1 MTITGIVA
9 EFNPFH
15 YGHRYLL
22 EQISGLK
29 IIAMSGNF
37 MQRGEPAIVDKWS
50 RAQMAIENGADIVVE
65 LPFLVSVQSADHFA
79 KGAVAILNQ
88 LGIQELAFGTE
99 ENSCY
104 QQILED
110 YRTKQKE
117 MEDFLKSQSHLKSY
131 PEISQEMWRKFLGI
145 TFSRQTPNHILA
157 LSYIK
162 AIAPYD
168 IQLKPVKRV
177 GSGFHSL
184 DKTAFIA
191 SATAIRHHIEDKVF
205 LKQSTP
211 IWENLLKE
219 PHVSWDNYFHLLK
232 YQILSHQHLTEIYQ
246 VNKEMASRIKKAITK
261 VDNIEELINKVV
273 TKRYTKSRVR
283 RLLTYIL
290 VNAKDCSLP
299 EKIHVL
305 GFSQKGQ
312 RYLSQLKNKE
322 MLITRI
328 GKEPWDSMTQKA
340 DIIYQMG
347 NKKMTPQTYG
357 RIPIMEKSID

>member
-29 IIAMSGNF
+29 IVAMSGNF

-65 LPFLVSVQSADHFA
+65 LPFLVSVQSADYFA
-79 KGAVAILNQ
+79 KGALSILNA
-88 LGIQELAFGTE
+88 LGIEELAFGTE
-99 ENSCY
+99 ENGHY
-104 QQILED
+104 QQLLED
-110 YRTKQKE
+110 YRNNQEE
-117 MEDFLKSQSHLKSY
+117 MEDFLKSQSHLTSY
-131 PEISQEMWRKFLGI
+131 PEKAQKMWQHFSGI
-145 TFSRQTPNHILA
+145 TFSGQTPNHILA
-157 LSYIK
+157 LSYVK

-168 IQLKPVKRV
+168 IKIRPVKRL
-177 GSGFHSL
+177 GADFHSL
-184 DKTAFIA
+184 DKTASIV
-191 SATAIRHHIEDKVF
+191 SATAIRHHIKDKVF

-211 IWENLLKE
+211 AWQNILKE
-219 PHVSWDNYFHLLK
+219 PHVLWDDYFHLLK
-232 YQILSHQHLTEIYQ
+232 YHILSHQDLTEIYQ
-246 VNKEMASRIKKAITK
+246 VNEEMASRIKTVITK
-261 VDNIEELINKVV
+261 VDNIEELVNQVV
-273 TKRYTKSRVR
+273 TKRYTKARVR

-290 VNAKDCSLP
+290 VNAKDSPLP

-312 RYLSQLKNKE
+312 GYLSQLKNKE
-322 MLITRI
+322 ILMTKI

-340 DIIYQMG
+340 DTIYQMG
-347 NKKMTPQTYG
+347 NKKITQQTYG
-357 RIPIMEKSID
+357 RIPFMGK